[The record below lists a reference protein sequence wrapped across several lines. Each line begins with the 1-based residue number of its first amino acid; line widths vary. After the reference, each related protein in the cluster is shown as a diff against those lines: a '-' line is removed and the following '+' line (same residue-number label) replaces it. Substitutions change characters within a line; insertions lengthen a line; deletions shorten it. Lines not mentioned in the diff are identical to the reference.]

1 MTVKKEPTTV
11 QAAGFFLRLHAGSS
25 GGSKTCPR
33 RRARPPADLPR
44 RCPGQVPATLAA
56 FPGVV
61 PAEIP
66 PGGNP
71 GVVPEVFRLRAARP
85 LLFPIL
91 SRCSPAVRRAPT
103 RFPGCRHESPLIR
116 RDPPEV
122 PTPAPLL
129 SKGAKPGGR
138 RYGGR
143 RKGFSVPS
151 AALSRPFRRDSAPP
165 SARHLRKPE
174 RHVSVLPCSCRRK
187 KPSAGDLFRTDP
199 RRCAPP
205 HACRMPGGPTL
216 RPFPALFQT
225 KKSPT
230 FRKGT
235 SGVVGQFS
243 DLTADAHADPR
254 RRYGAVGKGA
264 ASLLRLFR
272 GRFRR
277 DPLLPLHGT
286 FGSLKGTSLSFP
298 ASAAGKSILLR
309 ATFSAPLPG
318 ATPPH
323 AYRMPGGPAL
333 RPFPALFR
341 TKKARHSVRNIGRR
355 RSIFR
360 SYSRCARRSAPSRG
374 ESSAGAMSNT
384 VFAPVSPF

>member
-11 QAAGFFLRLHAGSS
+11 QAAGFFFCAFTREA
-25 GGSKTCPR
+25 PAE
-33 RRARPPADLPR
+33 ARPA
-44 RCPGQVPATLAA
+44 PGAA
-56 FPGVV
+56 PGRLRTCPGVV

-71 GVVPEVFRLRAARP
+71 GVVPEAFRLREARP

-143 RKGFSVPS
+143 VPP
-151 AALSRPFRRDSAPP
+151 ATLSRPFPARPAPP

-174 RHVSVLPCSCRRK
+174 RHVSVLPCVCRRK
-187 KPSAGDLFRTDP
+187 KPSAGHLFRTAP
-199 RRCAPP
+199 RRDAPP
-205 HACRMPGGPTL
+205 ACRMPGGPAL
-216 RPFPALFQT
+216 RPFPALFRT

-254 RRYGAVGKGA
+254 RRGEKA
-264 ASLLRLFR
+264 APEQCRTRSSHR
-272 GRFRR
+272 
-277 DPLLPLHGT
+277 
-286 FGSLKGTSLSFP
+286 
-298 ASAAGKSILLR
+298 
-309 ATFSAPLPG
+309 
-318 ATPPH
+318 
-323 AYRMPGGPAL
+323 YRPSEPGGRRHGHRRPA
-333 RPFPALFR
+333 RW
-341 TKKARHSVRNIGRR
+341 T
-355 RSIFR
+355 
-360 SYSRCARRSAPSRG
+360 
-374 ESSAGAMSNT
+374 
-384 VFAPVSPF
+384 

>member
-1 MTVKKEPTTV
+1 MC
-11 QAAGFFLRLHAGSS
+11 LHAGSS

-44 RCPGQVPATLAA
+44 RCPGKLPATLAA

-71 GVVPEVFRLRAARP
+71 GVVPEAFRLRAARP

-103 RFPGCRHESPLIR
+103 RFPGSRHESPLIR

-129 SKGAKPGGR
+129 SKNAKPGGR

-174 RHVSVLPCSCRRK
+174 RHVSVLPCVCRRK
-187 KPSAGDLFRTDP
+187 KPSAGDLFRT
-199 RRCAPP
+199 A
-205 HACRMPGGPTL
+205 
-216 RPFPALFQT
+216 
-225 KKSPT
+225 
-230 FRKGT
+230 
-235 SGVVGQFS
+235 
-243 DLTADAHADPR
+243 
-254 RRYGAVGKGA
+254 
-264 ASLLRLFR
+264 
-272 GRFRR
+272 
-277 DPLLPLHGT
+277 
-286 FGSLKGTSLSFP
+286 
-298 ASAAGKSILLR
+298 
-309 ATFSAPLPG
+309 PG